1 MVTAAVLCLAVLSWP
16 TAPARARLH
25 TLTPA
30 RRTRRAWHPPRP
42 SSVTLT
48 CTAAAAGWLVAALP
62 GAITAALAVATAQR
76 RWRAHEARTRSLT
89 ATTALAEAVHALV
102 AALRAGA
109 HPADAA
115 ESAATD
121 APPSAAAPMRA
132 IAATARLD
140 GDITRALSAAA
151 PAATPVLHRIARAWS
166 LAQRHGL
173 PLADVLDAVAR
184 DLTQRVRFTRQVLA
198 RMAGPRTSATV
209 LAVLPA
215 LGIALGEL
223 MGAHP
228 LHVLTTTPLG
238 GALLV
243 VGVTLLIA
251 GITWCARLT
260 TQAVPR

>member
-1 MVTAAVLCLAVLSWP
+1 MVTVAVLCLAFLSWP
-16 TAPARARLH
+16 AAPARTRLR
-25 TLTPA
+25 TLTDRPLH
-30 RRTRRAWHPPRP
+30 RWRPPRP
-42 SSVTLT
+42 SAITLT
-48 CTAAAAGWLVAALP
+48 CAAGAAGWLTAALP
-62 GAITAALAVATAQR
+62 GAAAASLAAATAQR
-76 RWRAHEARTRSLT
+76 RWQARAARARSLNT
-89 ATTALAEAVHALV
+89 TTALAEAVHSLV

-121 APPSAAAPMRA
+121 APPSAGGPMRA
-132 IAATARLD
+132 IAAAARLD
-140 GDITRALSAAA
+140 GDMTQALSTA
-151 PAATPVLHRIARAWS
+151 PPVLNRVARAWS

-184 DLTQRVRFTRQVLA
+184 DLDQRVRFTRQVLA